1 VHLNECFDRKR
12 QIIAGKINA
21 PLNLACD
28 ILRDI
33 FRPVLSGVERDHA
46 NRVAVLAR
54 HQIGDD
60 GFKIGLLDIS
70 LGKRG
75 GKLPEFIDDKMV

>member
-12 QIIAGKINA
+12 QIVAGKINA
-21 PLNLACD
+21 PLNLECD
-28 ILRDI
+28 ISRDI
-33 FRPVLSGVERDHA
+33 FRPMLSGVECNHA
-46 NRVAVLAR
+46 NRVVVLAR

-60 GFKIGLLDIS
+60 GFEIGLLDIG

-75 GKLPEFIDDKMV
+75 AKVPNLLTTR